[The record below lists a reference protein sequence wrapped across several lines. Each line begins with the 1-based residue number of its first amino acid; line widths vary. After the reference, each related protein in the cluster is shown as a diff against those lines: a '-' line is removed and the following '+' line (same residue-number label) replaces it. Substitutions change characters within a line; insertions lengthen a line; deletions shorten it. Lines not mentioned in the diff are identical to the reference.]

1 MLKIVVKWSLRIM
14 QGHWYSEEHVRDCV
28 SHRLC
33 LCLYLAPFPNYFT
46 LENIVT
52 LESTFRVIHPENL
65 CKDCTSVK
73 STDRWLYLRR
83 WLYASVFIHF
93 YTANCGSKL
102 CRAAILKIAFFG
114 YKSSTDCPISAKF
127 CMRKQNGMSTRAK
140 WQHLQIC
147 KIQDGG
153 RPPFRKSLNRHI
165 SLNNRPILMKFG
177 TL

>member
-1 MLKIVVKWSLRIM
+1 M
-14 QGHWYSEEHVRDCV
+14 QGHWYSEEHVRNCV

-102 CRAAILKIAFFG
+102 CRAAILKIAFLAISHRPIVRFQRNFVWG
-114 YKSSTDCPISAKF
+114 SRTACP
-127 CMRKQNGMSTRAK
+127 QGLNDN
-140 WQHLQIC
+140 IC
-147 KIQDGG
+147 KFVKYKMADG
-153 RPPFRKSLNRHI
+153 RNFENR
-165 SLNNRPILMKFG
+165 
-177 TL
+177 